1 MVKLTGFGGELNV
14 KKTQKK
20 SNMTPVFDLSKEG
33 DAISWDFRKPV
44 EEQTWCKLN
53 PALDMLSFEIR
64 INYPNGDID

>member
-14 KKTQKK
+14 KKKQKK
-20 SNMTPVFDLSKEG
+20 SNMTPVFDLSKDG
-33 DAISWDFRKPV
+33 DAEISENRV

-53 PALDMLSFEIR
+53 PVLDMLSFEIL